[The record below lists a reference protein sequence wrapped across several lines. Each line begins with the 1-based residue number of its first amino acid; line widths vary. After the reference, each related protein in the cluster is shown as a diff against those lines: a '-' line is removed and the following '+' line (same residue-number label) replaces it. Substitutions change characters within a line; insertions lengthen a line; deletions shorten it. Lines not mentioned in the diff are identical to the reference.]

1 MLRCNEVTRLC
12 ASEEVDGAPLK
23 TRLAVRLHLLMC
35 EHCRRY
41 VRELARIGEAVRS
54 LAGSEGED
62 PDRDEALLRRVL
74 PDSTEPPG

>member
-12 ASEEVDGAPLK
+12 ASEEIERAPLK

-54 LAGSEGED
+54 LAGSEPED